1 MGYLLDPMKANL
13 GVKNS
18 WILHNK
24 SIFEFLITADHPSTI
39 GYQVS
44 SNNCITPKYR
54 KKIEEKRKED
64 IGFFHES
71 ILSYVKKYLPLKNIL
86 GENFEDKDSFG
97 LEIVKNFIL
106 NPTRNQ
112 AQHFLGFAVSE
123 HQIERDF
130 KPLVHRLN
138 IANLLKR
145 NRNSEL
151 WIHGS
156 VALSRMKTLYA
167 LRKFFLRILK

>member
-1 MGYLLDPMKANL
+1 M
-13 GVKNS
+13 
-18 WILHNK
+18 
-24 SIFEFLITADHPSTI
+24 
-39 GYQVS
+39 
-44 SNNCITPKYR
+44 
-54 KKIEEKRKED
+54 
-64 IGFFHES
+64 
-71 ILSYVKKYLPLKNIL
+71 KNIL

-130 KPLVHRLN
+130 KPLVNRLN
-138 IANLLKR
+138 MANLLKR
-145 NRNSEL
+145 NRNSGL

-167 LRKFFLRILK
+167 LRKFFLQILK